1 MKKSKEKGQSHST
14 RPAKLVKPKWVK
26 YTPSEV
32 EELVV
37 SLAKKGYPP
46 TMIGIILRDQYGI
59 PLTRA
64 VTGKKIVRIL
74 EEHGLAPDI
83 PEDLYNL
90 IRRAIKI
97 RRHLEEHPK
106 DLHSK
111 RGLQLIEAKIHRLS
125 KYYRRKG
132 VLPKDWRYKPGKI
145 SIFT

>member
-46 TMIGIILRDQYGI
+46 TMIGLILRDQYGI
-59 PLTRA
+59 PLARA

-74 EEHGLAPDI
+74 KEHGLAPDI

-145 SIFT
+145 SIFA

>member
-46 TMIGIILRDQYGI
+46 TMIGLILRDQYGI
-59 PLTRA
+59 PLARS

-74 EEHGLAPDI
+74 KEHGLAPDI

-145 SIFT
+145 SIFA